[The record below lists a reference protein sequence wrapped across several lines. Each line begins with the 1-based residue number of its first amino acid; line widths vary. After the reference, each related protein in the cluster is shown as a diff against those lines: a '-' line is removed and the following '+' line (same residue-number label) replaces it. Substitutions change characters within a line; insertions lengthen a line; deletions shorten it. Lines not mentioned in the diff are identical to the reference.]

1 MECFAAIV
9 RALFVNYCCKALD
22 LRCLRKSCIRL
33 QGPPNIVVSHNFPIF
48 FMLAISITS
57 DITLSLSPIC
67 LFLTCVFCCQEIKSV
82 KTFLVSQKDLLI
94 LFLVLHPTKK
104 WVSRNRSFFFQLNDS
119 LSFEMYIN
127 SLSLQLLTNFRQRFP
142 AVRSNMF
149 HKIFFVNPSLPRGL
163 SFCMLFRDCINL
175 FS

>member
-94 LFLVLHPTKK
+94 LFLVLHPTKR
-104 WVSRNRSFFFQLNDS
+104 WVSRNRPFFFL
-119 LSFEMYIN
+119 N
-127 SLSLQLLTNFRQRFP
+127 SLSLQLLTHFRQRFP

-149 HKIFFVNPSLPRGL
+149 HKNFLLIHQCLEVCHFA
-163 SFCMLFRDCINL
+163 C
-175 FS
+175 FSETV

>member
-22 LRCLRKSCIRL
+22 LRCLRKSWIRL

-67 LFLTCVFCCQEIKSV
+67 LFLTCVICYQEIKSV
-82 KTFLVSQKDLLI
+82 RIFLVSQKDLLI
-94 LFLVLHPTKK
+94 LFLVLHPTKR
-104 WVSRNRSFFFQLNDS
+104 WVSRNRSFFFL
-119 LSFEMYIN
+119 N
-127 SLSLQLLTNFRQRFP
+127 SLSLQLLTHFRQRFP

-149 HKIFFVNPSLPRGL
+149 HKNFLLIHQCLEVCHFACCSETV
-163 SFCMLFRDCINL
+163 
-175 FS
+175 